1 MLFYRLTDGKRK
13 IRMEPEM
20 AGVMKAIVKTKPEFG
35 AELREHKTPEI
46 TEDQVLIKVRATSIC
61 GTDVH
66 IYRWDNWAA
75 GRIGAAALP
84 QILGHEVAGEVVEVG
99 RSVKG
104 IRSGDYVS
112 VETHIPDPRDLQSL
126 LGQLHIGEHMS
137 ILGVD
142 IDGTFAEYVAVPS
155 VVCWIND
162 RSIPPEI
169 ASVQEPLGNAAY
181 AVLGEDNDVAGKSM
195 VVIGDGPIAL
205 FAIGVA
211 RACGV
216 TNIIVVGQSEFNLKI
231 AARMGADH
239 IIFASDDRRKERFDQ
254 VRDLTRGYGADIVLD
269 MAGSPAGLDEGF
281 SMLRKGGRFSA
292 FGILTDSYYNINYNN
307 SLVFKGAQ
315 IHGINGRKMFD
326 TWYRVGNLLSS
337 GRLDIRPVISEL
349 VMIDDFAG
357 AFDRLMALPR
367 RVAKI
372 VMFFDKDELK
382 SARGRFV
389 GFN

>member
-1 MLFYRLTDGKRK
+1 MA
-13 IRMEPEM
+13 EM
-20 AGVMKAIVKTKPEFG
+20 MKAIVKTKPEFG
-35 AELREHKTPEI
+35 AELKEHDVPAI
-46 TEDQVLIKVRATSIC
+46 AEDQVLIKVRATSIC

-66 IYRWDNWAA
+66 IYRWDSWAA
-75 GRIGAAALP
+75 GRIGAASLP
-84 QILGHEVAGEVVEVG
+84 QIMGHEVAGEIVEVG

-104 IRSGDYVS
+104 LRPGDYVS

-126 LGQLHIGEHMS
+126 LGQMHIGERMS

-142 IDGTFAEYVAVPS
+142 IDGTFAQYVAVPA

-169 ASVQEPLGNAAY
+169 ASVQEPLGNATY

-216 TNIIVVGQSEFNLKI
+216 SNIIVVGQSEFNLDI
-231 AARMGADH
+231 AVRMGADH
-239 IIFASDDRRKERFDQ
+239 IIFANDDRRQERLEQ
-254 VRDLTRGYGADIVLD
+254 VKDLTRGYGADIVLD

-337 GRLDIRPVISEL
+337 RRLDIRPVISEL
-349 VMIDDFAG
+349 IMADDFAG

-367 RVAKI
+367 RVAKS
-372 VMFFDKDELK
+372 VMFFDKNELD
-382 SARGRFV
+382 AAQRRFA
-389 GFN
+389 GAG